1 MYAMPFTL
9 WDKKMNRE
17 LNVAIEAALE
27 AGQFLSQHYGQANA
41 LRYKSAIEV
50 VTELDGQ
57 TEQIIA
63 LRLQREFPQYGFLGE
78 EGHRQ
83 ESQAGTWVVD
93 PIDGTT
99 NYVRRIPVFAV
110 SIGLVVDGE
119 AVVGVIYQPMTDEL
133 FAACKGRGATLNGT
147 PIGVSDVA
155 QIGKALLGSGFP
167 YDAWTSTRDNLLQW
181 GRAVKSAFAVSCS
194 GVAALGLGDV
204 AAGRIDGYWELH
216 LHPWDIA
223 AGACIVH
230 EAGGRVTQVNGE
242 RFDPF
247 GHTILAD
254 NGCIHQTLLEMLAE
268 AEV

>member
-1 MYAMPFTL
+1 
-9 WDKKMNRE
+9 MNRE
-17 LNVAIEAALE
+17 LNAAIEAALE
-27 AGQFLSQHYGQANA
+27 AGEFLRQHYGKANA

-63 LRLQREFPQYGFLGE
+63 LRLQREFPHYGFLGE
-78 EGHRQ
+78 EGHQQ
-83 ESQAGTWVVD
+83 ESQAGLWVVD

-110 SIGLVVDGE
+110 SIGLVINNE

-133 FAACKGRGATLNGT
+133 FAACRGKGATLNGA
-147 PIGVSDVA
+147 PIHVSDVD
-155 QIGKALLGSGFP
+155 QIDKALLGSGFP
-167 YDAWTSTRDNLLQW
+167 YDAWTSARDNLLQW
-181 GRAVKSAFAVSCS
+181 GRAVKSAFAVYCS
-194 GVAALGLGDV
+194 GVAALGLCDV

-216 LHPWDIA
+216 LHPWDVA
-223 AGACIVH
+223 AGACIVR
-230 EAGGRVTQVNGE
+230 EAGGRVTQVTGE

-254 NGCIHQTLLEMLAE
+254 NGCIHDPLLNMLAE

>member
-1 MYAMPFTL
+1 ME
-9 WDKKMNRE
+9 RE
-17 LNVAIEAALE
+17 LNAAIEAALQ
-27 AGQFLSQHYGQANA
+27 AGEFLRQNFGKANA

-63 LRLQREFPQYGFLGE
+63 NRLQSEFPQYGFLGE

-83 ESQAGTWVVD
+83 ESQAGFWVVD

-119 AVVGVIYQPMTDEL
+119 PVVGVIYQPVTREL
-133 FAACKGRGATLNGT
+133 FAACQGGGATLNGE
-147 PIGVSDVA
+147 PIRVSQVDTL
-155 QIGKALLGSGFP
+155 GRALVGSGFP
-167 YDAWTSTRDNLLQW
+167 YDAWTSERDNLAQW
-181 GRAVKSAFAVSCS
+181 GRAVKNTFAVYCT
-194 GVAALGLGDV
+194 GVAALGLCDV

-216 LHPWDIA
+216 LHPWDID
-223 AGACIVH
+223 AGACIVR
-230 EAGGRVTQVNGE
+230 EAGGVVTQINGE
-242 RFDPF
+242 RFDPL

-254 NGCIHQTLLEMLAE
+254 NGQIHAALLSMIGGRCNEGQTNNGE
-268 AEV
+268 